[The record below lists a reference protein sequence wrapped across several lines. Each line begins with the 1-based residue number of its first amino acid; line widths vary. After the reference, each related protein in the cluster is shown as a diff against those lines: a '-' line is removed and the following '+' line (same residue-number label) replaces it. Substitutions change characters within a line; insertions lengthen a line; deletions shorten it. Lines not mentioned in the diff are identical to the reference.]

1 MSASARQAGCGASAL
16 ASDQPGKAVV
26 GEDER
31 AVQIA
36 AAQLRI
42 ITDRRLGKETPG
54 WVKNL
59 AAEQPK

>member
-1 MSASARQAGCGASAL
+1 MSSTPRQACCGVSAL

-54 WVKNL
+54 WVKDL
-59 AAEQPK
+59 AAEQPR